1 MDEIHRFNKAQQD
14 AFLQHVE
21 SGLIT
26 LIGATTENPSFEVI
40 PALLSRCRL
49 IILKALSPVDL
60 KNLLVSALEDP
71 ERGLGKGDISITADA
86 LEYIV
91 DIADGDARR
100 ALNGLEISA
109 SLADGLAEN
118 LHTNKT
124 IQITL
129 QTVEKAVQK
138 TALSYDKNGEEHY
151 NIISAF
157 HKSLRGSDPDGAVYW
172 LGRRLQAGEDP
183 LYPARRMVR
192 FASEDVGNADPQAL
206 GVALSAMEAF
216 RFLGRPEGD
225 LALFQ
230 AAVYLAAAPKSNS
243 IYATHGMVKDV
254 IDKTGALPVPLHIRN
269 APTKLMRDIGY
280 GKNYKY
286 AHDYPGAFV
295 AQEYLPEKL
304 RDKIFY
310 IPTERGYEKAIKD
323 FDYVIKSFPR
333 YAYVYM
339 NRGNAFAGLGE
350 HELADKDYSKA
361 EKLDPQY
368 ATANYIN
375 EGLAYMNS
383 GEYELAIE
391 AFTQSITASSDIIV
405 IYSGYYNRAVSYE
418 ALGKDE
424 LAIEDYSNAIE
435 VYSQDADAFT
445 NRGLAY
451 VKLGLYE
458 RAIKDFDQ
466 AIKIDSQ
473 DAEVYYSRGIVYY
486 NLGEYERAIE
496 NVNAEN
502 LVREMKRSGFS

>member
-1 MDEIHRFNKAQQD
+1 MDIFKYHAEKASEASRPLADRMRPKNLDEFSGQAHIVGKGALIRNAIENDKIFSMILWGPPGCGKTTLAGIVAAETKSCFLDFSAVLSGVKQIRAVIEEAKQQQQLHRKRTILFVDEIHRFNKAQQD

-49 IILKALSPVDL
+49 IVLEPIPSDNIKSLLTAALKD
-60 KNLLVSALEDP
+60 KKK
-71 ERGLGKGDISITADA
+71 GLGKANLRITDEA
-86 LEYIV
+86 LDHIAI
-91 DIADGDARR
+91 IADGDVRR
-100 ALNGLEISA
+100 ALNSLEISA
-109 SLADGLAEN
+109 ALSAGMAEN
-118 LHTNKT
+118 LQKNLYKDKT

-129 QTVEKAVQK
+129 QTVENAVQK

-172 LGRRLQAGEDP
+172 LGRMLQAGEDP

-323 FDYVIKSFPR
+323 R
-333 YAYVYM
+333 
-339 NRGNAFAGLGE
+339 L
-350 HELADKDYSKA
+350 
-361 EKLDPQY
+361 
-368 ATANYIN
+368 
-375 EGLAYMNS
+375 
-383 GEYELAIE
+383 
-391 AFTQSITASSDIIV
+391 
-405 IYSGYYNRAVSYE
+405 
-418 ALGKDE
+418 
-424 LAIEDYSNAIE
+424 
-435 VYSQDADAFT
+435 
-445 NRGLAY
+445 
-451 VKLGLYE
+451 
-458 RAIKDFDQ
+458 
-466 AIKIDSQ
+466 
-473 DAEVYYSRGIVYY
+473 
-486 NLGEYERAIE
+486 
-496 NVNAEN
+496 EN
-502 LVREMKRSGFS
+502 LRKIKNRP